1 MITNLA
7 NLCRYT
13 EEKILFTSLWKKW
26 LKKWL
31 KKLKIAKKKKTDK
44 KHFKKPLKMSE
55 EYKKHFKQAEEC
67 HISGRSYTEKDIR
80 VRDHCHTVLQ
90 KNIEDLHI
98 KIVMSITLG

>member
-1 MITNLA
+1 MEKMIEKMI
-7 NLCRYT
+7 
-13 EEKILFTSLWKKW
+13 EEVENCNQ
-26 LKKWL
+26 
-31 KKLKIAKKKKTDK
+31 KKKTDK